1 VKPARIADNPA
12 ALKRAVE
19 NSMTLASAYSV
30 TPAISSRSPHGQAP
44 QPCSVKPAGSAS
56 SNHWSI
62 FWRDFGEGD
71 QQPGRCHIPG
81 DGRQVVDRHWAQL
94 AEGLG
99 RDAQVLDIGCGAG
112 TVGRTLLDCRS
123 DLFVTGVDF
132 AQVPIAVVP
141 NLAIQQGIRMEAM
154 PFEAGSFDA
163 AVSLFGIE
171 YGNIAQ
177 TARELGRVLKRGARF
192 SFIMHHCDSEI
203 AREGS
208 ARVFGIKD
216 ALSGKVKDA
225 FLAGDVARM
234 DQQRLRLV
242 NQHPDEPTVK
252 LLSDYFGRTIGQARE
267 ERQAI
272 WRKLEHDVAVELALT
287 AFMVRCA
294 KSPEQMGAWLAPLFG
309 IMAAVEISVL
319 RRGSGEPIAWAV
331 GGVR

>member
-1 VKPARIADNPA
+1 MSLAPAYA
-12 ALKRAVE
+12 AP
-19 NSMTLASAYSV
+19 
-30 TPAISSRSPHGQAP
+30 PAISSGTPHGRTPLSGSA
-44 QPCSVKPAGSAS
+44 KPAGSAS
-56 SNHWSI
+56 SDHWSI

-71 QQPGRCHIPG
+71 QRPERCHIPG
-81 DGRQVVDRHWAQL
+81 DGRQAVDRHWTQF
-94 AEGLG
+94 AEGLARG
-99 RDAQVLDIGCGAG
+99 AQALDIGCGAG

-123 DLFVTGVDF
+123 NLFVTGVDF
-132 AQVPIAVVP
+132 AQVPSATIA
-141 NLAIQQGIRMEAM
+141 NLAIQQGIRMEAL
-154 PFEAGSFDA
+154 PFEAGAFDA

-192 SFIMHHCDSEI
+192 SFIMHHAESEI

-208 ARVFGIKD
+208 ARVFGIRD

-234 DQQRLRLV
+234 DQQRLRLR

-267 ERQAI
+267 ERHAI
-272 WRKLEHDVAVELALT
+272 WRKLEDDVAVELALT
-287 AFMVRCA
+287 AYMVRCA
-294 KSPEQMGAWLAPLFG
+294 KSPEQMGAWLAPLLG
-309 IMAAVEISVL
+309 VMAATEVSVL

-331 GGVR
+331 SGIR

>member
-1 VKPARIADNPA
+1 VKPARIADNSPA
-12 ALKRAVE
+12 SKRTE
-19 NSMTLASAYSV
+19 EKSMTLASAYSA
-30 TPAISSRSPHGQAP
+30 TPTISSGSPHGQAP
-44 QPCSVKPAGSAS
+44 QACSVKPAGSAS

-71 QQPGRCHIPG
+71 QRPERCHIPG
-81 DGRQVVDRHWAQL
+81 DGRQVVDRHWTLFAN
-94 AEGLG
+94 GLPRG
-99 RDAQVLDIGCGAG
+99 AQVLDIGCGAG
-112 TVGRTLLDCRS
+112 TVGRTLLDCRP
-123 DLFVTGVDF
+123 DLFIDGVDF
-132 AQVPIAVVP
+132 AQVPKATTP
-141 NLAIQQGIRMEAM
+141 NLAIQQGIRMEAL

-177 TARELGRVLKRGARF
+177 TARELGRVLKRGACF
-192 SFIMHHCDSEI
+192 TFIMHHAESEI

-234 DQQRLRLV
+234 DQQRLRLG

-252 LLSDYFGRTIGQARE
+252 LLSDYFERTIGHARE

-272 WRKLEHDVAVELALT
+272 WRKLEDDVAVELALT
-287 AFMVRCA
+287 AYMVRCA
-294 KSPEQMGAWLAPLFG
+294 KSAEQMGAWLAPLFVD
-309 IMAAVEISVL
+309 MAAVEVSVL

-331 GGVR
+331 GGTR

>member
-1 VKPARIADNPA
+1 MSLAPAYA
-12 ALKRAVE
+12 AP
-19 NSMTLASAYSV
+19 
-30 TPAISSRSPHGQAP
+30 PAISSGTPQGRAP
-44 QPCSVKPAGSAS
+44 QSCSVKPAGSAS
-56 SNHWSI
+56 SDHWSI

-71 QQPGRCHIPG
+71 QRPERCHVPG
-81 DGRQVVDRHWAQL
+81 DGRQVVDRHWAQFASGL
-94 AEGLG
+94 ARG
-99 RDAQVLDIGCGAG
+99 AQVLDIGCGAG

-123 DLFVTGVDF
+123 DLFVTGIDF
-132 AQVPIAVVP
+132 AQVPIEPVH
-141 NLAIQQGIRMEAM
+141 NLAIQQGVRMEMM
-154 PFEAGSFDA
+154 PFEAVSFDA

-192 SFIMHHCDSEI
+192 SFIMHHAESEI
-203 AREGS
+203 ALEGS
-208 ARVFGIKD
+208 ARVFGIRD

-225 FLAGDVARM
+225 FLAGDLARM
-234 DQQRLRLV
+234 DQQRLRLG

-252 LLSDYFGRTIGQARE
+252 LLCDYFGRTIGQARE

-272 WRKLEHDVAVELALT
+272 WRKLEDDVAVELALT

-309 IMAAVEISVL
+309 IMAAVDISVL